1 MALLSTAAA
10 MAADSTAA
18 IRLDQAGYLP
28 AAPKLAVIA
37 AQPKARTFTVR
48 RAADDKSVYRGSLGK
63 PAQDENSGDQVQ
75 LADFTRVTAPGRYVL
90 EIPGVGKSYPF
101 EIGARAYQRAYYLA
115 MRSFYGQ
122 RCGMAVDMGPE
133 FPHHHA
139 ACHLTG
145 AWHASSG
152 RTGPRASAYG
162 WHDAGDYGRYIVNS
176 GISTGTLLWTW
187 ELFRDRIGQIGL
199 HIPESG
205 NGTPDILS
213 EIRWNLEW
221 MLSMQDTDGGV
232 WHKQTTEKFSGFIM
246 PEKDTAAS
254 LVIGTG
260 APPYKGSCATGDFAA
275 VMAIAQRVYKPYDA
289 AFAARAGEAAAK
301 AFTWLVANPN
311 VLVLRNPPGV
321 QSGVYGDKE
330 CGDERLW
337 AAAELWRSTGEARYR
352 DDFLANYG
360 RFAESAKLPA
370 WADVGSLG
378 LWTYAL
384 AARPDADPA
393 ALDRIRKATTAL
405 ANRLVE
411 LTNANPYRIA
421 LRHDNFTWGSN
432 GVAANM
438 AVALIAANLVA
449 PDSRYTPAALENLH
463 YLLGRNT
470 FSVSWVTAVG
480 TRWFLHPHHR
490 PSGADGI
497 AEPWPGMLSGGPN
510 KDRQDALLRALPAG
524 LGPMKLWL
532 DDERSYSS
540 NENCINWNAA
550 LVFVLAA
557 TLPR

>member
-1 MALLSTAAA
+1 MRTFLMALLCTAAA
-10 MAADSTAA
+10 TAADSTAT

-28 AAPKLAVIA
+28 DAPKLAVIA

-48 RAADDKSVYRGSLGK
+48 RAADDKSVYRGSLSK

-101 EIGARAYQRAYYLA
+101 EIGGRAYQRAYYLA

-187 ELFRDRIGQIGL
+187 ELFHDGIGQIGL

-289 AFAARAGEAAAK
+289 AFAARAGEAAVK

-352 DDFLANYG
+352 DDFLANYA
-360 RFAESAKLPA
+360 RFAESAIPPRSTGSGRRPRRWPIA
-370 WADVGSLG
+370 WSSSP
-378 LWTYAL
+378 T
-384 AARPDADPA
+384 
-393 ALDRIRKATTAL
+393 RILTASRCGTT
-405 ANRLVE
+405 
-411 LTNANPYRIA
+411 
-421 LRHDNFTWGSN
+421 
-432 GVAANM
+432 
-438 AVALIAANLVA
+438 
-449 PDSRYTPAALENLH
+449 
-463 YLLGRNT
+463 
-470 FSVSWVTAVG
+470 
-480 TRWFLHPHHR
+480 
-490 PSGADGI
+490 
-497 AEPWPGMLSGGPN
+497 
-510 KDRQDALLRALPAG
+510 
-524 LGPMKLWL
+524 
-532 DDERSYSS
+532 
-540 NENCINWNAA
+540 
-550 LVFVLAA
+550 
-557 TLPR
+557 TLPGAPTVWRPTWPSR